1 MSTDH
6 VELMPVHV
14 QLFGR
19 YRDVAAD
26 ESVMLQMPCGATV
39 ADLVSEL
46 HERLPD
52 QLPERPTIAVNR
64 RQAMDDQVLEASDEI
79 ALIPPVAGG

>member
-6 VELMPVHV
+6 VELMPFHV

-26 ESVMLQMPCGATV
+26 EGVMLKLPRGATV
-39 ADLVSEL
+39 ADLMSAL
-46 HERLPD
+46 HKRLPD
-52 QLPERPTIAVNR
+52 QLPERPTIAVNW
-64 RQAMDDQVLEASDEI
+64 RQAMDDQVLEASDEV

>member
-6 VELMPVHV
+6 VELMPFHV

-19 YRDVAAD
+19 YRDVATD
-26 ESVMLQMPCGATV
+26 EGVMLKLPRGATV
-39 ADLVSEL
+39 ADLMSAL
-46 HERLPD
+46 HKRLPD

-64 RQAMDDQVLEASDEI
+64 RQAMDDQVLEASDEV

>member
-6 VELMPVHV
+6 VELMPFHV

-26 ESVMLQMPCGATV
+26 EGVMLKLPRGATV
-39 ADLVSEL
+39 ADLMSAL
-46 HERLPD
+46 HKRLPD

-64 RQAMDDQVLEASDEI
+64 RQAMDDQVLEGSDEV